1 MFHDKADVVKKT
13 RVSVLGETCVKIRI
27 EDDTLGSATLLKGR
41 IKTGK
46 KHLLD
51 PVPLTLFLA
60 IGLTS
65 GGNGLTTTTYYTTQE
80 ISAPG
85 GGSPKYHQESTSVGG
100 HDSFTDFV
108 TLVCQTTAQEPTGSS
123 GRSPAKVV
131 SYYTTAAAASATSS
145 GGLYPSQP
153 MARPVPLRIPGEQ
166 FEMANKNA

>member
-13 RVSVLGETCVKIRI
+13 RVFVLGETCVKIRI

-51 PVPLTLFLA
+51 AVPLTLFLA

-85 GGSPKYHQESTSVGG
+85 GGSPLS
-100 HDSFTDFV
+100 
-108 TLVCQTTAQEPTGSS
+108 
-123 GRSPAKVV
+123 R
-131 SYYTTAAAASATSS
+131 
-145 GGLYPSQP
+145 
-153 MARPVPLRIPGEQ
+153 
-166 FEMANKNA
+166 